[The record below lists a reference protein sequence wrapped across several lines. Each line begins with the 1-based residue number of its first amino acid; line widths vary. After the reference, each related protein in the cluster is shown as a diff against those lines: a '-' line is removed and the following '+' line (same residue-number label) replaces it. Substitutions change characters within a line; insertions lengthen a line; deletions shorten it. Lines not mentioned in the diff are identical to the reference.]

1 MDLIKITKYLFL
13 LEGCT
18 QIIIMNH
25 SQNNIKDEDVNEI
38 NPHMPYYIVRAPWY
52 VDTGIPSLKHQKF
65 TTVPQKTIGNNQNIS
80 ETKYQEC
87 DNCGALDHKIKECVE
102 RPRKLIARD
111 ITEQASR
118 QVIDI
123 LKSKNQSKTEFDDF
137 DTKRDRWKE
146 FDPSEYR
153 SIVERYETIE
163 KQKKQTNDEHPRQ
176 TSDVNN
182 FTLNSI
188 LQDDDYC
195 AEDTDVLGQKIDTKQ
210 RMTVRNLR
218 IREDIAKYLRNL
230 DPNSAYYDP
239 KTRSMRENPNID
251 KDPTRVDYS
260 GDNFVRYTGEAK
272 AVNQLS
278 IFAWEMEERLA
289 SENID
294 KSEFTKKLI
303 NLQSNPS
310 ETERAWKEH
319 TSKQKQLK
327 SEMKQL
333 ISGKYNIKDLLDVP
347 EILLQSTEKWIEY
360 SRETGNEIN
369 NQLDTIP
376 KSRFTEDC
384 YSFNHTCVWGSW
396 WNNGKWGYSCC
407 HSTLRDSYCTE
418 CNK

>member
-1 MDLIKITKYLFL
+1 MS
-13 LEGCT
+13 
-18 QIIIMNH
+18 H
-25 SQNNIKDEDVNEI
+25 SQNNREDKDVNEI
-38 NPHMPYYIVRAPWY
+38 NPHMPNYIVRAPWY

-65 TTVPQKTIGNNQNIS
+65 TNVPQQTIGNNHSTS
-80 ETKYQEC
+80 ETKHGQEC
-87 DNCGALDHKIKECVE
+87 ENCGALDHKTKECVE
-102 RPRKLIARD
+102 RPRKLGAKDISGQISKQIPD
-111 ITEQASR
+111 ISKSKDQSITE
-118 QVIDI
+118 
-123 LKSKNQSKTEFDDF
+123 LDDF
-137 DTKRDRWKE
+137 DAKRDRWKE

-163 KQKKQTNDEHPRQ
+163 KQKKHTIDEHPRQ
-176 TSDVNN
+176 SSDIRN

-195 AEDTDVLGQKIDTKQ
+195 VEDTDVPGQKVDTKQ

-239 KTRSMRENPNID
+239 KTRSMRENPNVD
-251 KDPTRVDYS
+251 NKDPTLVDYS
-260 GDNFVRYTGEAK
+260 GDNFVRYTGESR

-278 IFAWEMEERLA
+278 IFAWEMEEKLA

-294 KSEFTKKLI
+294 KSGSTTQLI

-310 ETERAWKEH
+310 EMERLWKDH
-319 TSKQKQLK
+319 ASKQKQLK
-327 SEMKQL
+327 DEMKQL
-333 ISGKYNIKDLLDVP
+333 ISEKYNVKDSHNVP
-347 EILLQSTEKWIEY
+347 EILLQSTERWIEY
-360 SRETGNEIN
+360 SRETGKEIN

-376 KSRFTEDC
+376 KSRFIED
-384 YSFNHTCVWGSW
+384 YYPLNHTCVWGSW

-407 HSTLRDSYCTE
+407 YSTLKDSYCTG